1 MENETQTSP
10 TSVPKDTTIPA
21 TAEAEEKVEVK
32 AAGLGLRPAGW
43 EGVVWD
49 CERVFGCPDHAE
61 SPEAS
66 NLTNIINEMRLN
78 EKNLAIEIINV
89 AKSHL

>member
-21 TAEAEEKVEVK
+21 TAEVEEKVEVK
-32 AAGLGLRPAGW
+32 AAGLGIRPDGW

-49 CERVFGCPDHAE
+49 CERAFGCPDHCE
-61 SPEAS
+61 SPETS